1 MTKGNIKIN
10 DLFRELRKA
19 KRFQQD
25 DFQEIVSRPW
35 ISRFETGSVELSANK
50 LFACL
55 EKMGVTGDDAIAAYA
70 KLSSPDTNTYLPE
83 YDWASLRNKR
93 RSPIGFVTF
102 PQGASKFAFVLE
114 VKDDSMISPNSA
126 FPVGSK
132 VVVEPCVSAKDGE
145 LVIVGKR
152 YQYFLRRWAAGFALA
167 DNESYEPID
176 EPVIVGRVVGALW
189 NTTFER
195 KREHLLSNLC
205 TKSVDK
211 KRGRIP
217 PLS

>member
-1 MTKGNIKIN
+1 MSKGKPQIN
-10 DLFRELRKA
+10 DLFRELRKS

-35 ISRFETGSVELSANK
+35 ISRFEQGHVELSTNK
-50 LFACL
+50 FFACL

-70 KLSSPDTNTYLPE
+70 KLSTPDTNTYFPE
-83 YDWASLRNKR
+83 YEWEALRSKR
-93 RSPIGFVTF
+93 RTPIGFVTY
-102 PQGASKFAFVLE
+102 PQGASKYAFVLE

-126 FPVGSK
+126 FPIGSK
-132 VVVEPCVSAKDGE
+132 IIVEPSVSAKDGE

-176 EPVIVGRVVGALW
+176 EPVIVGRVVGAIW
-189 NTTFER
+189 NASFDR
-195 KREHLLSNLC
+195 K
-205 TKSVDK
+205 
-211 KRGRIP
+211 
-217 PLS
+217 